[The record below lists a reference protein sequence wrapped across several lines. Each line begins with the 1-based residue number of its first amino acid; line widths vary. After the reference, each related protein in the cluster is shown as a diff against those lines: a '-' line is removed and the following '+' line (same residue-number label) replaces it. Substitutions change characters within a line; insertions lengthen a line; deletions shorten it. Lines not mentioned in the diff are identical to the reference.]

1 MLEIVEVARLEG
13 AWCPYGLQVVN
24 TDGNGSCQDVAVSHC
39 FSHEKWPC
47 ENHHEL
53 FETSLQDSAT
63 ERYPVKQETEVLKAL
78 RAQLMLQGVVC
89 TLGVGGTV
97 EEQDVVT
104 TASKS
109 GQHRGV
115 FDRIT
120 GQLLDLVGVEIP
132 RGR

>member
-1 MLEIVEVARLEG
+1 M
-13 AWCPYGLQVVN
+13 
-24 TDGNGSCQDVAVSHC
+24 
-39 FSHEKWPC
+39 
-47 ENHHEL
+47 
-53 FETSLQDSAT
+53 
-63 ERYPVKQETEVLKAL
+63 KQETEVLKAL

-104 TASKS
+104 TASKG

-132 RGR
+132 REDEMTYERRLKVFEYASEEHVREVTGKAPMWVDWVDVNKGD